1 MIIVNKKM
9 ERPPLKGVG
18 VWGWGEGGGGT
29 PSDLLSR
36 KTSPALIKS
45 GRDRRGGRS
54 RWERSE
60 ARDSGRLPAG
70 AVFEMQ
76 GLDWTRPGA
85 DEVWR

>member
-1 MIIVNKKM
+1 MG
-9 ERPPLKGVG
+9 R
-18 VWGWGEGGGGT
+18 GGRGT
-29 PSDLLSR
+29 RSDLLSR

-60 ARDSGRLPAG
+60 ARGSGRLPAG

-76 GLDWTRPGA
+76 GWTGQGRVLVRFGGEQGFRVPPSGS
-85 DEVWR
+85 